1 MRKFIFGLGILMFW
15 GFSILLILIEII
27 GINEV
32 GWAVTAAKIAIV
44 FLLTVA
50 IHRIWRS
57 ICNRKRNL
65 NRDGGRSNAPSMF
78 KHMVA
83 GAVAGYVASAVSSKA
98 HKKNYQFSVQN
109 SPPGTTGGGYSTN
122 LKGTYE
128 EAMAKA
134 HKLKVPGVDHIIIT
148 EGTKVVGKL

>member
-57 ICNRKRNL
+57 IFNRKRNL

-98 HKKNYQFSVQN
+98 HKKNSNSQFRTLRLA
-109 SPPGTTGGGYSTN
+109 PPVGVTVLIS
-122 LKGTYE
+122 
-128 EAMAKA
+128 KA
-134 HKLKVPGVDHIIIT
+134 H
-148 EGTKVVGKL
+148 TKRRWRRRIN